1 MDGQAEAAD
10 IDLVLPCGR
19 NGTWVLARRHGAQ
32 RTAPWKSGPNP
43 PSITL
48 REPGAVVGCWSQWRR
63 SCRSLPDR
71 AATTARLP
79 STLPP
84 IVTVSTTTTILITT
98 TTVQSYYIVKRGD
111 TLGKIAKAF
120 QVRLADLQA
129 INGITNADDIQAG
142 QELQIPTGAVVYNTL
157 PTPDTTPVT
166 T

>member
-1 MDGQAEAAD
+1 VKAARLRV
-10 IDLVLPCGR
+10 LVL
-19 NGTWVLARRHGAQ
+19 
-32 RTAPWKSGPNP
+32 
-43 PSITL
+43 
-48 REPGAVVGCWSQWRR
+48 
-63 SCRSLPDR
+63 
-71 AATTARLP
+71 AATFLPFAATACGDDGTA
-79 STLPP
+79 SATLPP

-98 TTVQSYYIVKRGD
+98 TTVREFYIVKRGD

-120 QVRLADLQA
+120 QVRLADIMA